1 MAGLTYKKNTIEK
14 FQVKGILDEE
24 AKTVEVETKD
34 SFFTITLQDYLDRFA
49 SQAVSITIQTQNE
62 EELELPEETNEDKE
76 DDEE

>member
-34 SFFTITLQDYLDRFA
+34 SFFTIKLQDYLDRFA

-62 EELELPEETNEDKE
+62 EELELPEETDEDKE

>member
-1 MAGLTYKKNTIEK
+1 MANLTFKKNIVEK

-49 SQAVSITIQTQNE
+49 SLPVSITIQTQNE
-62 EELELPEETNEDKE
+62 EELELESEE
-76 DDEE
+76 

>member
-34 SFFTITLQDYLDRFA
+34 SFFTITLHDYLDRFA

-62 EELELPEETNEDKE
+62 EELELPEETDEDKE

>member
-49 SQAVSITIQTQNE
+49 SQAVSITIQTQSE
-62 EELELPEETNEDKE
+62 EELELPEATE
-76 DDEE
+76 DDDNEE

>member
-1 MAGLTYKKNTIEK
+1 MASLTYKKNTIEK

>member
-62 EELELPEETNEDKE
+62 EELELPEETDEDKD

>member
-62 EELELPEETNEDKE
+62 EELELPEETDEDKE

>member
-49 SQAVSITIQTQNE
+49 SQAVSITIQTQSE

>member
-49 SQAVSITIQTQNE
+49 SQAVSITIQTQSE
-62 EELELPEETNEDKE
+62 EELELPEETDEDKE

>member
-62 EELELPEETNEDKE
+62 EELELPEATE
-76 DDEE
+76 DDDNEE